1 MYIHIGN
8 IAVPKPDV
16 QQIFCKDANNH
27 NPFALNRLQQ
37 PPTNFMIRV
46 QNCMNERC
54 QDFAFS
60 VICEESVLPQADRPL
75 PTNENMYIEL
85 WTVYVVTFFIISVRS
100 PCASSSGVGGS
111 GRFGGPGGNCGGVD
125 GAESSDSTL
134 NPGLYEIGL
143 MHETKRNQKTEG
155 GQEGR

>member
-1 MYIHIGN
+1 MRDVKILLSLLYARSQCYHRQIGRF
-8 IAVPKPDV
+8 
-16 QQIFCKDANNH
+16 QQMRTCI
-27 NPFALNRLQQ
+27 LNSGQSQ
-37 PPTNFMIRV
+37 
-46 QNCMNERC
+46 
-54 QDFAFS
+54 
-60 VICEESVLPQADRPL
+60 
-75 PTNENMYIEL
+75 Y
-85 WTVYVVTFFIISVRS
+85 VTFFIISVRS

-143 MHETKRNQKTEG
+143 MHETKRNQKTDG